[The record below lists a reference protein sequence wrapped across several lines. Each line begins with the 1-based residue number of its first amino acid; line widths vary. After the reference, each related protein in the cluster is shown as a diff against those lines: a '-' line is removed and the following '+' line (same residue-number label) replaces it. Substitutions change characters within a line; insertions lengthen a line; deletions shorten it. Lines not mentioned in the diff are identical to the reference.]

1 MEELQPFV
9 ERPADPQVSLSISGA
24 TFAWDKVPFNWCEKK
39 CLCYYEKKKEKRDG
53 ETYQL
58 VPS

>member
-24 TFAWDKVPFNWCEKK
+24 TFAWDKV
-39 CLCYYEKKKEKRDG
+39 LRKKKEKRDG

>member
-1 MEELQPFV
+1 MVMEELQPFV

-39 CLCYYEKKKEKRDG
+39 CFCYYEKKKKKETEKHIN
-53 ETYQL
+53 
-58 VPS
+58 